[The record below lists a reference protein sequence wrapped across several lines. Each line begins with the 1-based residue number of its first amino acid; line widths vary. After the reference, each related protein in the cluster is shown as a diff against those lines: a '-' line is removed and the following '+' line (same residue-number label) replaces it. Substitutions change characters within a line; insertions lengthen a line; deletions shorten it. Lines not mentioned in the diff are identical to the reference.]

1 MRRGTTTTHR
11 ITTGVNL
18 SNAKVYLTYVQG
30 TKTVLERTS
39 GDTGFTVGEEEITN
53 VISQAESFLFA
64 ANTAA
69 KAQLRW
75 VDSSGVA
82 GSSNIF
88 NFNVE
93 DVLKPGEIS
102 YGTQYTVS
110 ISGESEVEVGSTIA
124 LSATTTPAGEAVD
137 WSSSDDSIATVTS
150 GGVVKGVAEGS
161 VVITATMHD
170 HQTITATKE
179 ITITSQA

>member
-11 ITTGVNL
+11 ITPGVNL

-39 GDTGFTVGEEEITN
+39 GDVGFTVGEEEITN

-64 ANTAA
+64 ANTTV
-69 KAQLRW
+69 KVQLRW

-93 DVLKPGEIS
+93 
-102 YGTQYTVS
+102 T
-110 ISGESEVEVGSTIA
+110 GSTIT
-124 LSATTTPAGEAVD
+124 LSATTTPAEEAVD

-150 GGVVKGVAEGS
+150 GGVVEGIAEGS
-161 VVITATMHD
+161 VVITATMHN

-179 ITITSQA
+179 ITITLQA

>member
-11 ITTGVNL
+11 FTPGVNL
-18 SNAKVYLTYVQG
+18 SNARVYLTYVQG

-39 GDTGFTVGEEEITN
+39 GDAGFTVGEEEITN

-64 ANTAA
+64 ANTTV

-93 DVLKPGEIS
+93 N
-102 YGTQYTVS
+102 QYF
-110 ISGESEVEVGSTIA
+110 A
-124 LSATTTPAGEAVD
+124 LTL
-137 WSSSDDSIATVTS
+137 
-150 GGVVKGVAEGS
+150 
-161 VVITATMHD
+161 
-170 HQTITATKE
+170 
-179 ITITSQA
+179 